1 MPGRALRIARTVFL
15 WLFTAL
21 VALVMFLAGTGKM
34 AGVNPWPEFFV
45 AWGYPVWFRF
55 FVGTLQLA
63 GAITVLIPR
72 VAGIGAA
79 WLWIVM
85 LGAVITE
92 LTQDVGFGV
101 RTPIIL
107 LTMLSVLL
115 WLRRGTLLAVVQRLT
130 SGSHAE
136 VARA

>member
-63 GAITVLIPR
+63 GAITVEPSLR
-72 VAGIGAA
+72 VIEPTK
-79 WLWIVM
+79 L
-85 LGAVITE
+85 E
-92 LTQDVGFGV
+92 GF
-101 RTPIIL
+101 
-107 LTMLSVLL
+107 MSD
-115 WLRRGTLLAVVQRLT
+115 
-130 SGSHAE
+130 
-136 VARA
+136 